1 MLERDSL
8 LQIKVYLLFPQD
20 SDPCPPSLGVH
31 TAVLSLQHLNKSIW
45 ENQTPSKTLG
55 APPEG
60 GEAFTKVSD

>member
-8 LQIKVYLLFPQD
+8 LQIKVYLLAPED
-20 SDPCPPSLGVH
+20 SAPCPPSLGLH
-31 TAVLSLQHLNKSIW
+31 TAALSLQHLNKAIQ

-60 GEAFTKVSD
+60 GEAFTEVSE